1 MTETFEGLY
10 VKFGANTVEFDK
22 SVKGINNA
30 LSSLK
35 KDFNNINKQLKMDPD
50 NVDLLNRKLLN
61 LQEQARV
68 GAMKIA
74 ELKKQQKELGESEV
88 GSAQWNKLQL
98 EISKVESQM
107 KVVDQAM
114 DSTKKH
120 IEDVGNPKSI
130 LNLNKEINNVAK
142 ELDIVNQKLEL
153 DPKNV
158 ELSEEKMKLL
168 GKQSSL
174 AKDKVQE
181 LKRKQE
187 ELGKEKIG
195 TEEWRQL
202 QNEIGQAE
210 VEVLKIDKAMGN
222 LGDSSRSATGNIKEA
237 TGYLKADVMMNVAE
251 KAGQL
256 GQKMVDAGKKTVDAW
271 SEIDEAMDTVTTKTG
286 LTGEA
291 LLGLQE
297 IAKGIATS
305 LPATTFQES
314 ADAVGE
320 LNTQFGLTGDT
331 LQSAAEYLLKYSKIT
346 GEDIS
351 NSAINAKKAIDAY
364 GLSNEDLARVLD
376 SVTKVGQDTGQSYDS
391 IFQKA
396 IDGAPQI
403 KMLGLSFEEGAT
415 LIGRFEKSGID
426 SSAALSS
433 LSKAAVNYAK
443 DGKTLTDGLNETV
456 NAIQNATSETEA
468 IRIAS
473 EVFGNRAAPKMVDA
487 IQRGAFSF
495 NDLAEAAKSSSGT
508 VATTFEETKDPFDD
522 LTTYSNKAKEGLAE
536 IGGTLLETVIPAL
549 EPLMGMLES
558 AVNWFTNLN
567 KTDQQTIVIL
577 GLVTTAVML
586 LLGAIA
592 PLVIAIG
599 AIGAPVGIVIAA
611 IVAAIAAITL
621 IIQAIM
627 NWGTI
632 SEWLQS
638 TWDAFAAW
646 LSELWTNIVTIATTA
661 WSSFTAWLSELWTN
675 IVTTATTAWSS
686 FTAWLSEIWSSVVST
701 GQSLWSSFT
710 STLSNIF
717 SSLISGAQS
726 LWSSF
731 TSTLSNLWSGLV
743 STGSNL
749 FNNLGSTISGIF
761 NGILSTASS
770 IWNSIKSTI
779 SNAIDGA
786 KNAVSNAIEAIKNLF
801 NFNISWPHIP
811 LPHFYV
817 SGSAN
822 PLDWLSQGVPS
833 IGIEWYAKGGIM
845 TKPTLFGMNGNRAM
859 VGGEAGAEAILPLN
873 KSTLGAI
880 GQSIANTMNTSNSIN
895 VNFSGV
901 TIREEADLNR
911 LADAVG
917 TRIAEELQRKTNLR
931 GGFA

>member
-1 MTETFEGLY
+1 MAETFEGLY
-10 VKFGANTVEFDK
+10 VKFGANTVEFDR

-35 KDFNNINKQLKMDPD
+35 KDFNNINRQLKMDPD

-114 DSTKKH
+114 NSTKKH

-130 LNLNKEINNVAK
+130 LNLNKEINNVVK

-314 ADAVGE
+314 DEAVGE

-346 GEDIS
+346 GEDVS

-426 SSAALSS
+426 SSAALAS
-433 LSKAAVNYAK
+433 LSKATVNYAK
-443 DGKTLTDGLNETV
+443 DGKTLTEGLNETV
-456 NAIQNATSETEA
+456 NAIQNATSKTEA

-473 EVFGNRAAPKMVDA
+473 EVFGSKAAPRMVDA

-495 NDLAEAAKSSSGT
+495 NDLAEAAQNSSGT
-508 VATTFEETKDPFDD
+508 VATTFDETIDPIDK

-536 IGGTLLETVIPAL
+536 IGGKLLETVIPAL

-558 AVNWFTNLN
+558 AVNWFTSLN
-567 KTDQQTIVIL
+567 ETDQQTIVIL

-599 AIGAPVGIVIAA
+599 AIGAPVGIVVAA

-627 NWGTI
+627 NWGAI

-638 TWDAFAAW
+638 TWDACA
-646 LSELWTNIVTIATTA
+646 
-661 WSSFTAWLSELWTN
+661 AWLSELWTN

-731 TSTLSNLWSGLV
+731 TSTLSNLWSDLV

-749 FNNLGSTISGIF
+749 FNNLSSTISGIF
-761 NGILSTASS
+761 NGILSTDSN
-770 IWNSIKSTI
+770 IWNSIQSTI
-779 SNAIDGA
+779 SYAIDGA
-786 KNAVSNAIEAIKNLF
+786 INAVSNSIEAINSLF

-917 TRIAEELQRKTNLR
+917 TRIAEELQRKTNLK